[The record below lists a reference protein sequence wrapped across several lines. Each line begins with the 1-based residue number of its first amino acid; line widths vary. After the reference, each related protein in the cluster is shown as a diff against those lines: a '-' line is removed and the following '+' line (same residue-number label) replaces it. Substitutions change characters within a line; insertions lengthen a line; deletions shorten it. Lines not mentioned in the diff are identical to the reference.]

1 MTRLA
6 AVVVSIG
13 AVLGSILGAASTDSA
28 EEACFRA
35 KINAERS
42 ARNIPTLANSEPLN
56 IIASTHSEEM
66 AAAGTI
72 YHNENLPNEEGVRP
86 FAAVG
91 ENVGMGSSCQIIHD
105 AFMASPG
112 HKANILD
119 RAYNELGVGVEER
132 DGTLFVTE
140 IFRDPAPT
148 PAKKPPAVKPD
159 PKCTCLG

>member
-1 MTRLA
+1 MRRWVGLA
-6 AVVVSIG
+6 IGLLAVTTSLFSMNG
-13 AVLGSILGAASTDSA
+13 TDSPD
-28 EEACFRA
+28 EACFRT

-42 ARNIPTLANSEPLN
+42 SRNIPVLENSEPMN
-56 IIASTHSEEM
+56 VIASVHSEEM
-66 AAAGTI
+66 AAAQTI

-119 RAYNELGVGVEER
+119 RDYNELGVGVEER